1 MADRT
6 IKELAEEIGVS
17 KTAINKKVTKEI
29 RATYFS
35 KIGNK
40 FVINE
45 EGQRIIRD
53 LFSDSIENDDSKID
67 NRETQ
72 TANQESPTS
81 KTKTQTSPT
90 KSPTSETKSKTSTTE
105 TQTSETHR
113 LSEFVLPET
122 AVQIIADYRNQL
134 EQKDKQLAELHKLLD
149 QQQQLTLQANRQNEG
164 LRLQLE
170 AFEEEEGMSQPEPAI
185 QKKWWQF
192 WTKGN

>member
-17 KTAINKKVTKEI
+17 KTAINKKVTREI

-45 EGQRIIRD
+45 EGQRIIKD
-53 LFSDSIENDDSKID
+53 LFSNSIENDDSKID
-67 NRETQ
+67 NQETQ
-72 TANQESPTS
+72 TANQESLTS
-81 KTKTQTSPT
+81 KTKTQTS
-90 KSPTSETKSKTSTTE
+90 ETKSKTSPTE

-113 LSEFVLPET
+113 PSEFVLPGT

-170 AFEEEEGMSQPEPAI
+170 AFEEEEAMSQPEPAI

>member
-45 EGQRIIRD
+45 EGQRIIKD

-67 NRETQ
+67 NRE
-72 TANQESPTS
+72 
-81 KTKTQTSPT
+81 TQTSPT

-122 AVQIIADYRNQL
+122 AVQIIVDYRNQL